1 MFSLFL
7 LTGCS
12 GEKKEIK
19 KNKIVTSNWIGYAPI
34 LYAYEIGDLEKLN
47 IELIVS
53 SSLQSSV
60 LMYKKNKLD
69 GICST
74 KIEIDYI
81 NQSENKSLHITPI
94 SIFNRSYGG
103 DVILS
108 NIKKEQ
114 LYSNNYKNIDVF
126 LEKDS
131 INEVIFKAFKKMV
144 NLDTNYTI
152 NYLDQYN
159 LSKLNY
165 TNNTNKVKLLVT
177 YEPYATKLKQKGFH
191 LIESTKNDKILV
203 FDFLSVNNN
212 SFTKTQIKKLQNIIN
227 KSINTL
233 QNNPKKVFES
243 IKFYYDDITYEEF
256 NTLLTEIKL
265 FSKERKDIFLSLIKK
280 EKICNK
286 QNYLKEQ

>member
-7 LTGCS
+7 LTGCI
-12 GEKKEIK
+12 GEKKEVK

-103 DVILS
+103 DVI
-108 NIKKEQ
+108 
-114 LYSNNYKNIDVF
+114 F
-126 LEKDS
+126 
-131 INEVIFKAFKKMV
+131 
-144 NLDTNYTI
+144 
-152 NYLDQYN
+152 
-159 LSKLNY
+159 
-165 TNNTNKVKLLVT
+165 
-177 YEPYATKLKQKGFH
+177 
-191 LIESTKNDKILV
+191 IESTKNDKILV